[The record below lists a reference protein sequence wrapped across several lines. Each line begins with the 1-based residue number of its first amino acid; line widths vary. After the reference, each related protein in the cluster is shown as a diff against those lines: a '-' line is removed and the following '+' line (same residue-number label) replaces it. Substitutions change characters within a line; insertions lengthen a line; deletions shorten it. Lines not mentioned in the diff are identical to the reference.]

1 MAHAISNQ
9 YVSEGTATASLEI
22 TLPWPSRLIEIIND
36 SATADLE
43 YKFNSGETYAT
54 LKPLEV
60 NTIELHTKVVY
71 LNGTGSYRLRA
82 QG

>member
-1 MAHAISNQ
+1 MAHSNQ
-9 YVSEGTATASLEI
+9 YVSEGTASASLELS
-22 TLPWPSRLIEIIND
+22 LPWPSRAVEIIND
-36 SATADLE
+36 STTISLE

-60 NTIELHTKVVY
+60 VNVDMHTKTIY
-71 LNGTGSYRLRA
+71 LNGTGTYRVRA